1 MKAFVLTAA
10 MLMAAGS
17 SSAAMPAAID
27 SDPLMKQILAKQ
39 IALPNGGVTAAVAV
53 RGAANGIELQI
64 PDPLAPL
71 APAEGLAERQ
81 EAPAKAGKKRARPGR
96 NVRASEQAEALENAG
111 PVASFERAAK

>member
-1 MKAFVLTAA
+1 MKALVLTAA

-27 SDPLMKQILAKQ
+27 TDPLMKQILAKQ

-53 RGAANGIELQI
+53 RGAANGIELHI

-71 APAEGLAERQ
+71 APAEGLAPREQ
-81 EAPAKAGKKRARPGR
+81 AADGGPKKRKARPAR
-96 NVRASEQAEALENAG
+96 RAVEQAENLEASG

>member
-17 SSAAMPAAID
+17 SSAAVPAAID
-27 SDPLMKQILAKQ
+27 SDPLMRQILAKQ
-39 IALPNGGVTAAVAV
+39 IALPNGGITAAVAV

-71 APAEGLAERQ
+71 APAEGLAERR
-81 EAPAKAGKKRARPGR
+81 EAPAKKRKAR
-96 NVRASEQAEALENAG
+96 RAVEQAENLEASG

>member
-1 MKAFVLTAA
+1 MKAFALTAA

-17 SSAAMPAAID
+17 ASAVVPAAID
-27 SDPLMKQILAKQ
+27 ADPLMKQILAKQ

-71 APAEGLAERQ
+71 APAEGLVERR
-81 EAPAKAGKKRARPGR
+81 EEPAKKRKARPAR
-96 NVRASEQAEALENAG
+96 RAVEQAENLESSG
-111 PVASFERAAK
+111 PAASFERAAK